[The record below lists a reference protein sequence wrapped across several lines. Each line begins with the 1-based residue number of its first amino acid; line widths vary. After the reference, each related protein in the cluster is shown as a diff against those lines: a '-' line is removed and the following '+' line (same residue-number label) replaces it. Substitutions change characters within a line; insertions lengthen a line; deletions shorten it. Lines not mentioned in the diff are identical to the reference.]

1 MIGRA
6 DLFCFSLGDV
16 SKVVPVDDVQA
27 IGSFFDGF
35 ALRSVDMALQRAS
48 S

>member
-35 ALRSVDMALQRAS
+35 ALRRTDKVSQWS
-48 S
+48 FS